1 MFIKGFWHE
10 QDPEFNQ
17 LQKVKKKIKKKNT
30 QKRVNLHKKGGS
42 SYTKTEHTTLKDE
55 IKALNY
61 RPKENQKST
70 HSWGHDV
77 LQECSKI
84 IGKALKFR

>member
-1 MFIKGFWHE
+1 MNKTLSLINYKR
-10 QDPEFNQ
+10 
-17 LQKVKKKIKKKNT
+17 LKKIIIKKYT
-30 QKRVNLHKKGGS
+30 RKRVNLYKKGGS
-42 SYTKTEHTTLKDE
+42 PYTKTEHTTLKDE